1 MKMDSKI
8 KTGNNQIMKNSFKVQ
23 KNNNLTITDE
33 LIYSILCCNSNS
45 EGVSNIS
52 RNRLAEKSGIKKL
65 DTITAH
71 TNKLEQLGLIKKTY
85 SIQAGKKLAHYR
97 IINPDKDFMW
107 VSNDI
112 MEVMKAY
119 KPGMI
124 GFTIKLAG
132 LR

>member
-1 MKMDSKI
+1 
-8 KTGNNQIMKNSFKVQ
+8 MKNSFKVQ
-23 KNNNLTITDE
+23 KNNDLTITDE

-45 EGVSNIS
+45 DGVSNIS

-71 TNKLEQLGLIKKTY
+71 TNKLEQMGLIKKTY

-97 IINPDKDFMW
+97 IINPYKDFMW
-107 VSNDI
+107 VSNDVI
-112 MEVMKAY
+112 SKY
-119 KPGMI
+119 KSGML
-124 GFTIKLAG
+124 GFLIKLAG